1 MKEIQHMSMP
11 AEFTIGGVGKVENVA
26 VNRLLTQ
33 LKKGLQRVTGRW
45 EQRKRLLQ
53 QRMDELRA
61 EREDGTE
68 AGKEE
73 GTGGEDG

>member
-33 LKKGLQRVTGRW
+33 LKKGLQRFWIARR
-45 EQRKRLLQ
+45 ELLLAVAATCTISLSVLVVSYLFFIQ
-53 QRMDELRA
+53 LA
-61 EREDGTE
+61 THGW
-68 AGKEE
+68 
-73 GTGGEDG
+73 

>member
-33 LKKGLQRVTGRW
+33 LKKGLQRFWIARR
-45 EQRKRLLQ
+45 ELLLAAAATCTISLSVLVVSYLFFIQ
-53 QRMDELRA
+53 LA
-61 EREDGTE
+61 THGW
-68 AGKEE
+68 
-73 GTGGEDG
+73 